1 VTRNKFLARSAES
14 PYNLAMASVVETA
27 PLVLNVGVV
36 LTAAATMGFAARKL
50 GLPSVI
56 GYLATGLLVSPFTPG
71 FVADNNQLALLAD
84 IGVVLLLFEVG
95 IELDLKRISREYR
108 ALLWGVPTQMG
119 IGMLIGTPIF
129 LWMGIPIFGALLL
142 SLSIAMSSSV
152 VIVNITRSPRRT
164 TDTQT
169 EEALLGWSLVQDI
182 VGVAAAA
189 IILTLFGS
197 SNSSIFVAVGGLVLF
212 GAVAFVASR
221 ILPIVL
227 RAVRWDKD
235 FFLIYSVA
243 FGLVLA
249 SLGTVVFDIPM
260 ALAGFVA
267 GLAINN
273 SRDSEEVRKAILPF
287 RDLFAVLFFVV
298 IGTLIQPSLFTNS
311 WRFALLILGLMI
323 LLKTLPTMGLARISR
338 LKVKPIRL
346 GIGVSQI
353 GEFSFVLGSLAYAEK
368 IISVYQYTGL
378 LMAVVLSIM
387 ASTILVRR
395 APKRA

>member
-1 VTRNKFLARSAES
+1 
-14 PYNLAMASVVETA
+14 MASIVETA

-36 LTAAATMGFAARKL
+36 LTAAATMGFVARKL

-56 GYLATGLLVSPFTPG
+56 GYLVTGLIVSPFTPG
-71 FVADNNQLALLAD
+71 FVAENNQLALLAD

-119 IGMLIGTPIF
+119 IGMLVGTPIF
-129 LWMGIPIFGALLL
+129 LWMGIPIYGALLL

-152 VIVNITRSPRRT
+152 VIVNITRSPRRV
-164 TDTQT
+164 TDTHT
-169 EEALLGWSLVQDI
+169 EEALLGWSLIQDI

-197 SNSSIFVAVGGLVLF
+197 SNASVFVAVGGLVLF

-235 FFLIYSVA
+235 FFLIYSVS

-273 SRDSEEVRKAILPF
+273 SRDSDEVRKAILPF

-298 IGTLIQPSLFTNS
+298 IGTLIQPALLSNS

-323 LLKTLPTMGLARISR
+323 LVKTLPTMGLARISS
-338 LKVKPIRL
+338 LKVKPMRL

-353 GEFSFVLGSLAYAEK
+353 GEFSFVLGSLAYSQEA
-368 IISVYQYTGL
+368 ISVYQYTGL

>member
-1 VTRNKFLARSAES
+1 
-14 PYNLAMASVVETA
+14 MASIVDTA

-56 GYLATGLLVSPFTPG
+56 GYLVTGLLVSPFTPG

-108 ALLWGVPTQMG
+108 AILWGVPTQMG
-119 IGMLIGTPIF
+119 IGMVVGTPIF
-129 LWMGIPIFGALLL
+129 LWMGIPLYGALLL

-152 VIVNITRSPRRT
+152 VIVNITRSPRRA
-164 TDTQT
+164 TDTPT

-197 SNSSIFVAVGGLVLF
+197 SSSSIFVAVGGLIVF
-212 GAVAFVASR
+212 GAVAIVASK

-235 FFLIYSVA
+235 FFLIYSVS

-249 SLGTVVFDIPM
+249 SLGTVVFEIPM

-298 IGTLIQPSLFTNS
+298 IGTLIQPSLLEGS
-311 WRFALLILGLMI
+311 WRFALLVLGLMI
-323 LLKTLPTMGLARISR
+323 ILKTLPTMALAYVSH
-338 LKVKPIRL
+338 LKVKPMRL

-368 IISVYQYTGL
+368 VISAYQYTGL
-378 LMAVVLSIM
+378 LMAVVLSIV

-395 APKRA
+395 APKHA

>member
-1 VTRNKFLARSAES
+1 
-14 PYNLAMASVVETA
+14 
-27 PLVLNVGVV
+27 
-36 LTAAATMGFAARKL
+36 
-50 GLPSVI
+50 
-56 GYLATGLLVSPFTPG
+56 
-71 FVADNNQLALLAD
+71 
-84 IGVVLLLFEVG
+84 
-95 IELDLKRISREYR
+95 
-108 ALLWGVPTQMG
+108 
-119 IGMLIGTPIF
+119 
-129 LWMGIPIFGALLL
+129 
-142 SLSIAMSSSV
+142 MSSSV
-152 VIVNITRSPRRT
+152 VIVNITRSPRRA

-235 FFLIYSVA
+235 FFLIYSVS

-249 SLGTVVFDIPM
+249 SLGTVVFEIPM

-298 IGTLIQPSLFTNS
+298 IGTLIQPALLSNS

-323 LLKTLPTMGLARISR
+323 LVKTLPTMGIARISS
-338 LKVKPIRL
+338 LKVKPMRL

-368 IISVYQYTGL
+368 VISVYQYTGL

-395 APKRA
+395 APRQA

>member
-1 VTRNKFLARSAES
+1 
-14 PYNLAMASVVETA
+14 MASVVETA

-108 ALLWGVPTQMG
+108 ALLRGVPTQMG

>member
-1 VTRNKFLARSAES
+1 
-14 PYNLAMASVVETA
+14 MASVVETA

-56 GYLATGLLVSPFTPG
+56 GYLVTGLLVSPFTPG

-108 ALLWGVPTQMG
+108 ALLWGVPAQMG
-119 IGMLIGTPIF
+119 IGMLVGTPIL

-189 IILTLFGS
+189 VILTLFGS

-221 ILPIVL
+221 ILAIVL

-298 IGTLIQPSLFTNS
+298 IGTLIQPSLLTNS

-323 LLKTLPTMGLARISR
+323 LLKTLPTIGLARISSLR
-338 LKVKPIRL
+338 VKPMRL

-368 IISVYQYTGL
+368 VISVYQYTGL

-395 APKRA
+395 APKQA